1 MYISLYIFN
10 SLLSVDPTPMLP
22 EEQTQSFTLIAIL
35 IVTIV
40 TLVGVFV
47 MVLIGILCCQIIKQ
61 RKLVKYNSTPQD
73 DMEIDIEKLTPNI
86 SYHRVMDS
94 SKLHP
99 KLEMLEYPRN
109 DIIYIRDIGQGAFGR
124 VFKAK
129 APIVTKDG
137 EYSTI
142 AVKMLKEDASD
153 ELQVDFEREAI
164 LMAEFDHPN
173 IVKLLGV
180 CAIGKP
186 MCLLFEFMNKGDL
199 NGFLRLCSPDNYIMR
214 RQSAEVF
221 STDSTR
227 IDNVEK
233 LNIAS
238 QIAAGMVYLS
248 ERGYV
253 HRDLATRNCLVGD
266 NMTVKISDFGL
277 ARSVHSIDY
286 YKGSENDAIPI
297 RWMPLESILY
307 NKFTVESDVWSFG
320 IVMWEIFSFAW
331 QPYYGMTHE
340 EVVEFVKEGKVLAC
354 PENSPKQVYDL
365 MRLCWSRKPTNR
377 PPFQTLHK
385 SILSLYEEC
394 QKRKTLGEVV

>member
-1 MYISLYIFN
+1 
-10 SLLSVDPTPMLP
+10 MLP

-214 RQSAEVF
+214 RQSVEVF

-233 LNIAS
+233 LNIAL

-266 NMTVKISDFGL
+266 NMAVKISDFGL

-377 PPFQTLHK
+377 PPFQTLYK
-385 SILSLYEEC
+385 SIHSLYEEC
-394 QKRKTLGEVV
+394 QKRKTMGEVV